1 MAKYLDN
8 PDDYFKSSRAEREG
22 EQPVTLTATEA
33 RQGRWGRPVLY
44 VLVCG
49 IVLAM
54 IAWWAAE
61 YYGAEIAPNTDKTI
75 TSSVSKSPANNQP
88 ATNQKIINDNQPK
101 GQPVQKSPAIQ
112 DSTKM

>member
-22 EQPVTLTATEA
+22 EEPVTLTATEA
-33 RQGRWGRPVLY
+33 RQGSWGRPVLY

-49 IVLAM
+49 IILAM

-61 YYGAEIAPNTDKTI
+61 YYGSAIAPNTDKTI
-75 TSSVSKSPANNQP
+75 TSSVSKSPA
-88 ATNQKIINDNQPK
+88 TNPKVINDNQPK
-101 GQPVQKSPAIQ
+101 GQPVQKSPAVQ

>member
-8 PDDYFKSSRAEREG
+8 PDDYFKSSRAEREA
-22 EQPVTLTATEA
+22 ERPVTLSATEA
-33 RQGRWGRPVLY
+33 RQGSWGRPVFY

-49 IVLAM
+49 LVLAM

-61 YYGAEIAPNTDKTI
+61 YYGAAIAPANTDQTT
-75 TSSVSKSPANNQP
+75 TSSVSKTPV
-88 ATNQKIINDNQPK
+88 TNPKVIDDNQPK
-101 GQPVQKSPAIQ
+101 GQPVQKSPTIQ

>member
-8 PDDYFKSSRAEREG
+8 PDDYFRSSRTEREG

-33 RQGRWGRPVLY
+33 RQGRWGIRVFY

-49 IVLAM
+49 LVLAM

-61 YYGAEIAPNTDKTI
+61 YYGDAIAPPSTDQTT
-75 TSSVSKSPANNQP
+75 TSSVTKTPL
-88 ATNQKIINDNQPK
+88 TNPKVIDDNQPK
-101 GQPVQKSPAIQ
+101 GQPVQKSPTIQ